1 MMKSFYPDF
10 IFQFL
15 SIFPSNLLLQHLYQ
29 LQSCSETQLTFIA
42 RITTMETL
50 SHQDHHHHHNNTFPE
65 KMAMIRLNSTELDD
79 DILSDAGTIDAH
91 RSSGLTRSGSLRSY
105 RRQSSL
111 LRSSSRLESSSY
123 AKHSAELTAQA
134 ESKFLILMDVISNAS
149 KEASSLKAVWENM
162 KHEREL
168 LLQKHEA
175 LVTQTTE
182 LTAELRT
189 REDERSRSS
198 TDVVDWKRKVEK
210 LLTDLAASQASVTT
224 EKAHVQE
231 RDKDIEKI
239 RTELREVRDSGFRKD
254 SQSERE
260 LETLRARLKQSESE
274 RDIAIQAS
282 EKYHRDLNKAV
293 RERSELTS
301 KLNEVTTS
309 HETTQKDV
317 LSLTGRLKIVEAE
330 RETSLQTV
338 VRLKEELT
346 RIKQKSAEDSRDAI
360 EATERYEKLTRET
373 ARLKETLG
381 VIEVERDDHLRTI
394 ETLRRQSKAQKL
406 DHDELTTRFADVS
419 RDHEATRREIITIQE
434 NLKTSELSRDKHIK
448 TLERTRESLHS
459 ITRQRDE
466 LADELSTVTK
476 RLDEHR
482 QQSTLTRESL
492 TKAEEKVSELHV
504 EVSAVNEKVVYI
516 QRERDDARSKVAHN
530 LTEIN
535 QLEERIAIL
544 EHQKG
549 DIIQSRTKLSA
560 ELEQLRSEYSQ
571 VTETIT
577 SFHNDTEDMEQEI
590 ESLRALVHEAQEQRE
605 RAISARESADRERDT
620 YVSRYEEKCREIERL
635 RESTLSRSGS
645 YSHAH
650 ARSSR
655 GGAEFRTTR
664 TITSRSV
671 SHLDQGSTHENG
683 FSNLS
688 GIDHVSNVE
697 TPMETSVAA

>member
-1 MMKSFYPDF
+1 M
-10 IFQFL
+10 
-15 SIFPSNLLLQHLYQ
+15 
-29 LQSCSETQLTFIA
+29 T
-42 RITTMETL
+42 ETL
-50 SHQDHHHHHNNTFPE
+50 NHQDHHHHHSNIFPD
-65 KMAMIRLNSTELDD
+65 KMAVIRLNGTELDD

-134 ESKFLILMDVISNAS
+134 ESKFLILMDVIASAS

-189 REDERSRSS
+189 REDERLRSS
-198 TDVVDWKRKVEK
+198 TDGVDWKRKVEK
-210 LLTDLAASQASVTT
+210 LFTDLAASQASVTA
-224 EKAHVQE
+224 EKARVQE
-231 RDKDIEKI
+231 RDKDIEKMHA
-239 RTELREVRDSGFRKD
+239 ELREVRDSGFRKD
-254 SQSERE
+254 SQNERE

-274 RDIAIQAS
+274 HDVVLQAS
-282 EKYHRDLNKAV
+282 EKYQRDLNKAV

-301 KLNEVTTS
+301 KFNEVSSS
-309 HETTQKDV
+309 HETSQKEV
-317 LSLTGRLKIVEAE
+317 LSLTGRLKIIEAE
-330 RETSLQTV
+330 RETSRQTV
-338 VRLKEELT
+338 VRLKEELN
-346 RIKQKSAEDSRDAI
+346 RAKQKSAEDSRDAI
-360 EATERYEKLTRET
+360 EATERHEKATRET
-373 ARLKETLG
+373 ARLKEILS
-381 VIEVERDDHLRTI
+381 VVEVERDDHLRTI

-406 DHDELTTRFADVS
+406 EHDDLTTRFADVS
-419 RDHEATRREIITIQE
+419 RDYEATRREIITIQE
-434 NLKTSELSRDKHIK
+434 NLKTSELSRDKHVNA
-448 TLERTRESLHS
+448 LERTRESLHNV
-459 ITRQRDE
+459 THQRDE

-476 RLDEHR
+476 RLDEQR
-482 QQSTLTRESL
+482 QQSTLARENL
-492 TKAEEKVSELHV
+492 TKAEEKISELHV
-504 EVSAVNEKVVYI
+504 EVSAVNEKVIYI
-516 QRERDDARSKVAHN
+516 QRERDEARSKTNHNLTETNHN

-535 QLEERIAIL
+535 QLRERIATL

-549 DIIQSRTKLSA
+549 DIIESRTKLSA
-560 ELEQLRSEYSQ
+560 ELEQLRSEYNQ

-577 SFHNDTEDMEQEI
+577 SFHNDSEDMEQEI

-605 RAISARESADRERDT
+605 RAVSARESADRERDT
-620 YVSRYEEKCREIERL
+620 YISRYEEKCRELERL
-635 RESTLSRSGS
+635 RESLLSRSGS

-671 SHLDQGSTHENG
+671 SHLDQGTTHENG
-683 FSNLS
+683 YSNQS
-688 GIDHVSNVE
+688 GIDHMSNIE
-697 TPMETSVAA
+697 TPIETSVAA